1 MQAGEPKK
9 DLITASL
16 LTVYNQNLESFC
28 QTFRN
33 PLTFRLAS
41 ALAFAWKR
49 TQLIGHHWGHIKG
62 ALGWPWPGLKSL
74 AAHITTSPP

>member
-33 PLTFRLAS
+33 PLTFRLTS

-49 TQLIGHHWGHIKG
+49 TQLIGHHRDHFKG
-62 ALGWPWPGLKSL
+62 ALGWPWLGLKSL